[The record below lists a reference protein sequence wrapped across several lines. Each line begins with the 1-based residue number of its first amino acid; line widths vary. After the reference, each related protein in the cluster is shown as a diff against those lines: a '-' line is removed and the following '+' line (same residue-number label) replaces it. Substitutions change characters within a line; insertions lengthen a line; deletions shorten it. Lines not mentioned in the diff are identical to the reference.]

1 MATSS
6 TKGRRWK
13 NKKRRVLDDPRVDQ
27 VLTQAV
33 KFLHHWTQRELHN
46 LNKDGKVFIL
56 PGRSKNEYLIG
67 KYRLEKFNDN
77 CWTVSADDQ
86 RIHDFYNRRAALF
99 YCMTTQ
105 QGRYIAKPDEILQ
118 LDAQVGKLAS
128 DWIHYTHTLNFSR
141 KQKNWL
147 QYDIVQSRLI
157 EISTKLEYA
166 QEQLE
171 KSLGWAKYNKTQD
184 GSHETT
190 RTRN

>member
-1 MATSS
+1 MGTSS

-13 NKKRRVLDDPRVDQ
+13 NKKRKALDNPVVDQ

-33 KFLHHWTQRELHN
+33 KFLHHWTQRELHK
-46 LNKDGKVFIL
+46 LNSNGQVFIL
-56 PGRSKNEYLIG
+56 PGRNKNEYLVG
-67 KYRLEKFNDN
+67 KYRLEKQNDR
-77 CWTVSADDQ
+77 CWTVSNDEK
-86 RIHDFYNRRAALF
+86 RIHDFYDRRAALF
-99 YCMTTQ
+99 YCMGTQ
-105 QGRYIAKPDEILQ
+105 GGKYTPRADEILM
-118 LDAQVGKLAS
+118 LDTVVSKLSS
-128 DWIHYTHTLNFSR
+128 DQMHYTHTLTCSK

-147 QYDIVQSRLI
+147 QYDIVQARLT